1 MRHLTHLT
9 RSASWLSLLVVSL
22 AGCRA
27 SYVDR
32 GAALYAERD
41 YVGAAEVFERNEA
54 QFGAASESEQA
65 RYALYRGI
73 TLQSLGDVQRANYG
87 SLSLGESA
95 NASGV
100 RSTLMRG

>member
-41 YVGAAEVFERNEA
+41 YVGAAEVFES
-54 QFGAASESEQA
+54 QGHGAAS
-65 RYALYRGI
+65 
-73 TLQSLGDVQRANYG
+73 DVCYD
-87 SLSLGESA
+87 
-95 NASGV
+95 
-100 RSTLMRG
+100 